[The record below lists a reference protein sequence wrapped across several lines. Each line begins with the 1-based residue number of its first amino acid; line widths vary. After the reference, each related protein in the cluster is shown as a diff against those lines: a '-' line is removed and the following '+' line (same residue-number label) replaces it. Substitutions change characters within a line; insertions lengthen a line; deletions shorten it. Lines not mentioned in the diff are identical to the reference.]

1 MTVSVWVPMVSGLLI
16 ALIAATT
23 AILATRAQRAAT
35 KEDKA
40 QREADLVVSGL
51 AALVNELQEER
62 ATWRQEAREC
72 ETELTRLR
80 EALAECLRGE

>member
-35 KEDKA
+35 K
-40 QREADLVVSGL
+40 
-51 AALVNELQEER
+51 
-62 ATWRQEAREC
+62 
-72 ETELTRLR
+72 
-80 EALAECLRGE
+80 